1 MTKTSNTDQLN
12 DFIDKARDF
21 YTERKNLV
29 IGVGVALVVLIGG
42 GLYAKLSWL
51 PKQEEAALKHMYM
64 SEFFFEQDSFARA
77 LNGGNIPN
85 EAGFKKV
92 AKDYNFTKT
101 ANLAKLYAGICE
113 LNLKHYD
120 GAIKYLE
127 DYSPKVDIMKAQKY
141 GLLGD
146 AFMEKG
152 QTDKSLKCYAEA
164 AEATENAQIAPLQ
177 LLKAGMAS
185 EKAGK
190 KADALKYYQRI
201 KDEFPRS
208 EEFQQIDKYIARVSD

>member
-1 MTKTSNTDQLN
+1 MTKTQNPDQLN
-12 DFIDKARDF
+12 DFIEKAREI
-21 YTERKNLV
+21 YETKRNLV
-29 IGVGVALVVLIGG
+29 LGVTVALVVLIGG

-51 PKQEEAALKHMYM
+51 PKREADAQKHLYI
-64 SEFFFEQDSFARA
+64 SQFFFEQDSFARA

-92 AKDYNFTKT
+92 ASDYSFTKS

-113 LNLKHYD
+113 LNLKQYD
-120 GAIKYLE
+120 AAIKHLE
-127 DYSPKVDIMKAQKY
+127 DYSPKADILEAQKY

-146 AFMEKG
+146 AYMEKG
-152 QTDKSLKCYAEA
+152 QTDKGLKCYAEA
-164 AEATENAQIAPLQ
+164 ADASENPEIAPLQ
-177 LLKAGMAS
+177 LLKAGMAH

-190 KADALKYYQRI
+190 KADALKFYQRI

-208 EEFQQIDKYIARVSD
+208 EEFQQIDKYIARVSE